1 MRGVFQT
8 ELAPFNLR
16 HRAYERIREMLGR
29 GQFPPGSR
37 VSTLELSKRL
47 GISRTPV
54 REALSQLA
62 SQGLVRDMPGFGVYV
77 QIPQRQELEEL
88 YSMREILEVYA
99 TSEAV
104 KHISEGELAQMELCC
119 EQLFALAQHLRSV
132 PGGLLDD
139 KAQARWIK
147 ADEKFHTVLLTA
159 ARNGLVL
166 KTAKD
171 MRLISRTLDMRRPES
186 ALFITLGAAA
196 QTYRQHAALVRAIRQ
211 RDGAAADYWI
221 KRQIRAG
228 RVRHLADV
236 EAYLDRRGDAAPKPT
251 DASRAAES
259 RGGDGNGNSRP
270 AKRRHRS

>member
-1 MRGVFQT
+1 
-8 ELAPFNLR
+8 
-16 HRAYERIREMLGR
+16 MLGR

-88 YSMREILEVYA
+88 YAMREIVEVYA

-104 KHISEGELAQMELCC
+104 KHINEGELAQLEMCC
-119 EQLFALAQHLRSV
+119 EHLLALARHLRSV
-132 PGGLLDD
+132 PGRLLSE
-139 KAQARWIK
+139 KEQARWIK

-166 KTAKD
+166 KVAKD

-196 QTYRQHAALVRAIRQ
+196 QTYRQHAALVRAIRK
-211 RDGAAADYWI
+211 RDAAAADYWI

-228 RVRHLADV
+228 RERHLADV
-236 EAYLDRRGDAAPKPT
+236 EAYLDRRSEETRASADESLEAGT
-251 DASRAAES
+251 DGE
-259 RGGDGNGNSRP
+259 RGNDNGNGRP
-270 AKRRHRS
+270 SKRRNRH